1 MPLLTIELKK
11 QLIPQINNQ
20 VEVIKNHL
28 SFTPLIIADVGAN
41 VGYYST
47 AFLNAYPSSSVHSYE
62 PHPDNLNELSK
73 IENNRLHIYPY
84 GLFNTDSTMNIGM
97 REDGKNNNGTYGIYT
112 TDNSTNVQFKNANNE
127 LIRPDFVKI
136 DVEGSELYILQC
148 EDFFKN
154 TKGILIELVF
164 MDNFKQNSNIRKQ
177 LQKLGFELLTT
188 VSKND
193 ELWTRK

>member
-1 MPLLTIELKK
+1 MPLLTIELKE
-11 QLIPQINNQ
+11 QLISHINNQ

-28 SFTPLIIADVGAN
+28 SFTPLIIADIGAN

-112 TDNSTNVQFKNANNE
+112 TANSTNVQFKNANSE

-154 TKGILIELVF
+154 AKGILIELVY
-164 MDNFKQNSNIRKQ
+164 MDNFKQNSNIRNQ

>member
-11 QLIPQINNQ
+11 QLISQINNQ
-20 VEVIKNHL
+20 VEVIKNYL
-28 SFTPLIIADVGAN
+28 SFTPLIIADIGAN

-84 GLFNTDSTMNIGM
+84 GLFNTDSTMDIGM

-112 TDNSTNVQFKNANNE
+112 TDNSTNVQFKNANSE

-154 TKGILIELVF
+154 TKGILIELVY